1 VPIFVAEGAPMRM
14 IQATTGSAT
23 VGPVCKILIGSAVTG
38 EIESYSAENAATIVG
53 RILSDQVGRNLD
65 RLHAQLKFRT
75 DR

>member
-1 VPIFVAEGAPMRM
+1 VTALIALRDVAGANAKRNSR
-14 IQATTGSAT
+14 TGS
-23 VGPVCKILIGSAVTG
+23 I
-38 EIESYSAENAATIVG
+38 SYSAENAATIVG